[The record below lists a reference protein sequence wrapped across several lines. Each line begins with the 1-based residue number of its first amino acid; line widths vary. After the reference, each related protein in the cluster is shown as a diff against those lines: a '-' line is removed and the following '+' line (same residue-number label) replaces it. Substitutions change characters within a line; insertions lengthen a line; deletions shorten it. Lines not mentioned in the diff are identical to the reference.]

1 MYNNTIQK
9 ELNNIDSQI
18 ERWQDKMED
27 QIDHYTSQF
36 SRLEQLIQQMNSQS
50 SYFSQLMAG
59 G

>member
-1 MYNNTIQK
+1 
-9 ELNNIDSQI
+9 
-18 ERWQDKMED
+18 MEN